1 VKIQT
6 LNGVE
11 VEERI
16 SPNSTMRPTK
26 ESVSVLV
33 LHADDDTDE
42 AESLSWVSS
51 PASKVS
57 YHFIVGR
64 RGKAYLITHLDRVAY
79 AVGVSEFPQA
89 TIVGKKSGK
98 PGINTR
104 SISISFAN
112 RNDGIEPY
120 TDEQYS
126 IGAKLAAF
134 IMRRFPMISIAR
146 ITTHAIVARP
156 VGRKTDPKA
165 FDLDRFKNLV
175 REELTKC

>member
-64 RGKAYLITHLDRVAY
+64 RGKAYLITHLDRVAW
-79 AVGVSEFPQA
+79 AVGESEFPQA

-98 PGINTR
+98 
-104 SISISFAN
+104 
-112 RNDGIEPY
+112 
-120 TDEQYS
+120 
-126 IGAKLAAF
+126 
-134 IMRRFPMISIAR
+134 AR
-146 ITTHAIVARP
+146 YQHAQH
-156 VGRKTDPKA
+156 
-165 FDLDRFKNLV
+165 LHLV
-175 REELTKC
+175 REPQRRHRAVHGRAVQHRRQARSVHHAPLPDDLHCSYHDARHRGAAGGA